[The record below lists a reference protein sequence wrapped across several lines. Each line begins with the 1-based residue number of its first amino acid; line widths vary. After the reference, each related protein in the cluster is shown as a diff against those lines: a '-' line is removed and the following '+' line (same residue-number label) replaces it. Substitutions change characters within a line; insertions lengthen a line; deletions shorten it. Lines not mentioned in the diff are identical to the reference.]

1 MRARQPE
8 AAADDLLRELDRI
21 EESVTGVKESVI
33 KAGELYTFR
42 VHVRVVREA
51 VLARLQGAQSDRAAA
66 RLVTAEGAAK

>member
-1 MRARQPE
+1 MRARHPG

-21 EESVTGVKESVI
+21 EASVTGVKESVI

-51 VLARLQGAQSDRAAA
+51 VLARVNGAPAERAAA
-66 RLVTAEGAAK
+66 RSVPTEGAAK